1 MKMTLM
7 FLTAF
12 LVLSSSMLVAQSSGG
27 VAVYNSEAHAL
38 YMPSHDQHAGEAGL
52 ASERGLYVRT
62 ATAIGDG
69 ERPLWE
75 FGSPKV
81 EVPLGDV
88 ARLYREQHATVK
100 KAVKV
105 LEK

>member
-1 MKMTLM
+1 MKMTLF
-7 FLTAF
+7 FLTAL
-12 LVLSSSMLVAQSSGG
+12 LVLSSSMLLAQSIGG
-27 VAVYNSEAHAL
+27 VAVYNSEAHPL
-38 YMPSHDQHAGEAGL
+38 YMPSHDQHAAETSL
-52 ASERGLYVRT
+52 APEHGLYVRT
-62 ATAIGDG
+62 ASAIGDG

-75 FGSPKV
+75 FGSPKA
-81 EVPLGDV
+81 EVPLGDI